1 VHSAQSIMKRFVQY
15 SQFHNKHLQ
24 KFLLA
29 GTCSLVLVGNAY
41 AKSTEGVIEPGIVKT
56 SLPSY
61 SWAEVQRHDDLKKG
75 VWVTYKDGVYD
86 VTKFVYAHPGQEKI
100 LMAAGNMIDGFWK
113 FYGMHHTQ
121 EVYSLLENYRIGNLA
136 ESDRGK
142 WKDVSGPYT
151 EDPKNRDERLIVHS
165 KTPFIAECPNEY
177 LTQSYYTPNEL
188 FYVRNHSPVP
198 KVDPEMYDLSIGGLG
213 FTSDS
218 DDDDDDDDAS
228 ISMSLSDLKNFKK
241 HEVDSVIQCGGNRR
255 AELAVEKAIRG
266 SKWKIGALCNAKWGG
281 AKLCEVL
288 EKAGIT
294 EEKARELGVK
304 HVHFE
309 AMDWGADEPYG
320 ASIPIERALD
330 PRKDVLL
337 AYEMN
342 GVDLPPDHGYPV
354 RIIAPGVVGAR
365 NVKWVCRIELSNEEY
380 HGHYQRKA
388 YKTFSPS
395 QGWDDLDWAKF
406 EAIQEMPVQSGITT
420 PAPNSTIS
428 KGESVLVEGVAWS
441 GNGAGIIRVDVSV
454 DGGKTWKHANLKRP
468 DQPRYREYA
477 WTQWNIE
484 YPLTGDETELDIVCK
499 AVDTS
504 HNVQPETIDGIFNLR
519 GYCGNSW
526 HRIKVKCTDLPP
538 QKKGWFS

>member
-1 VHSAQSIMKRFVQY
+1 MKRFVQRTH
-15 SQFHNKHLQ
+15 FHKKHAQ
-24 KFLLA
+24 RFILA
-29 GTCSLVLVGNAY
+29 GACSFVLLGQAHTQT
-41 AKSTEGVIEPGIVKT
+41 STGGEINPGIVNA
-56 SLPSY
+56 SLPEY
-61 SWAEVQRHDDLKKG
+61 SWAEVQKHDSLQNG

-86 VTKFVYAHPGQEKI
+86 VTKFVPAHPGQEKI

-121 EVYSLLENYRIGNLA
+121 DVYALLENYRIGNLV

-151 EDPKNRDERLIVHS
+151 EDPNDRDSRLIVHS

-177 LTQSYYTPNEL
+177 LTKSYYTPNEL

-198 KVDPEMYDLSIGGLG
+198 KVDPEIYELQIGGLG
-213 FTSDS
+213 FDSDS
-218 DDDDDDDDAS
+218 DDDEEEGDDF
-228 ISMSLSDLKNFKK
+228 SLSLGKLKEFPKA
-241 HEVDSVIQCGGNRR
+241 ELDSVIQCGGNRR
-255 AELAVEKAIRG
+255 AELAVQKAIRG

-281 AKLCEVL
+281 ARLVDVL
-288 EKAGIT
+288 EAAGIT
-294 EEKARELGVK
+294 EEKARELGAK

-320 ASIPIERALD
+320 ASIPIERAFD

-342 GVDLPPDHGYPV
+342 GVDLPRDHGYPV
-354 RIIAPGVVGAR
+354 RVVAPGVVGAR
-365 NVKWVCRIELSNEEY
+365 NVKWVCRIELSSEEY

-395 QGWDDLDWAKF
+395 QGWDDLDWGKF
-406 EAIQEMPVQSGITT
+406 EAIQEMPVQSGISN
-420 PAPNSTIS
+420 PAPNSTIT
-428 KGESVLVEGVAWS
+428 KGKKSLTIEGVAWS
-441 GNGAGIIRVDVSV
+441 GNGNGIIRVDVSV

-484 YPLTGDETELDIVCK
+484 YPLNGDEMELDIVCK

-504 HNVQPETIDGIFNLR
+504 HNVQPESIDGIFNLR

-526 HRIKVKCTDLPP
+526 HSVKVKCTDPP
-538 QKKGWFS
+538 KGWFS